1 MSEENEDT
9 DGYIPA
15 AEYAALKYMRIWEVT
30 EQLKNGTLKGR
41 VINNSWYVKSSLKP
55 RSAEDIAAETRA
67 NIEASAKADKDFMKS
82 LKPVKVVSV
91 DIPFGDVIVL
101 TFKSAVAGLIIGIPA
116 FFIVSFIAG
125 AVGL

>member
-1 MSEENEDT
+1 MSEEKEDT
-9 DGYIPA
+9 DGYVLAEDYATA
-15 AEYAALKYMRIWEVT
+15 AFKTVEEVT

-41 VINNSWYVKSSLKP
+41 VINNSWYVKSSLKIKRP
-55 RSAEDIAAETRA
+55 ED
-67 NIEASAKADKDFMKS
+67 IEASSEAHKDFMKS